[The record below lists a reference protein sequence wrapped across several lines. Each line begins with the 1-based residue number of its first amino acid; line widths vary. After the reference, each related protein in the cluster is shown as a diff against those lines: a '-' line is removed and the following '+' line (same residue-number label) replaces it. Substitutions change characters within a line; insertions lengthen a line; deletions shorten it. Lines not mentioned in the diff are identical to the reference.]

1 MRDLLIS
8 LENASFLQSKNAPD
22 LSASVGPDL
31 AAADVQRDEE
41 EDDRHL
47 GLHGEGLDAV
57 IQTSDYREDDHEEL

>member
-1 MRDLLIS
+1 MH
-8 LENASFLQSKNAPD
+8 KPPD
-22 LSASVGPDL
+22 LPASVGPDL

-57 IQTSDYREDDHEEL
+57 IQASDYREDDHEEL